1 MTHPPDPQPLSAE
14 EYHKATNAAT
24 RIVAMQDADYDHPSF
39 KFVEVKASITSME
52 LKLSKAL
59 LVAQATVAQLTAE
72 RDDLLKMYNL
82 TQRDYADCMEGR
94 ANWKARAERAEAE
107 RDAALANALPAECVA
122 TCRMCG
128 KNAAWY
134 GPNCEAANC
143 PLMRRL
149 KAVISAA
156 AKTTQEPT

>member
-1 MTHPPDPQPLSAE
+1 MTHPPEPRNDTARMLLAVTGCHPQA
-14 EYHKATNAAT
+14 
-24 RIVAMQDADYDHPSF
+24 
-39 KFVEVKASITSME
+39 VEDLRRYI
-52 LKLSKAL
+52 
-59 LVAQATVAQLTAE
+59 AQLT
-72 RDDLLKMYNL
+72 
-82 TQRDYADCMEGR
+82 
-94 ANWKARAERAEAE
+94 AE
-107 RDAALANALPAECVA
+107 RDAALANAMPAGCVA

-149 KAVISAA
+149 KAAISAA